1 MRLDK
6 FICDCTGK
14 TRTEVKKNIKQ
25 HRVSVNGEVMLKSD
39 IKIDEYADKVYLDKA
54 ELIYRKYI
62 YLMLNKPGGVVS
74 ATYDNK
80 YKTVVDLLSEEYRH
94 FEPFPVGRLDI
105 DTEGLLILTNDGDL
119 AHKLISPK
127 YKVYKKYY
135 AKLEKA
141 FSDSYKKA
149 FEEGVV
155 IDGYKTL
162 PAIFESISEN
172 EVYLS
177 IYEGKFHQVK
187 RMFEAVGNK
196 VVFLKRISFGNVE
209 LDDTLLAGEMREL
222 TASELKAL
230 GGKV

>member
-230 GGKV
+230 GGKA